1 MNIQQKIEL
10 KLKENIQSISINVI
24 NESYKHS
31 VPKGSETHFK
41 IEIVS
46 NEFENKSLL
55 NRHRMINEL
64 LKEEFTLIKACSLHT
79 LTEAEWKKKNNRT
92 NNSPNCVGH

>member
-1 MNIQQKIEL
+1 MNIQEKIEI
-10 KLKENIQSISINVI
+10 KLKQNLPSILIKVI

-41 IEIVS
+41 IEVVS

-55 NRHRMINEL
+55 NRHRLINDI

-79 LTEAEWKKKNNRT
+79 FTEEEWKKKNNST
-92 NNSPNCVGH
+92 INSPNCVGH